1 MWGSWV
7 RYSRTSNQWRT
18 SLRKYKTQNKN
29 QGIDTVKTTISDDN
43 AIKLNNNKKIHTN
56 KNILKC
62 LLDIKGNV
70 LNNSRVG

>member
-7 RYSRTSNQWRT
+7 RHSRTSNQWSK